1 MKKGKSNSGNIYA
14 WAWALIAIYLV
25 VWIDS
30 LTGMFGSRVHD
41 IVIQAGAIF
50 SLAFCGNLLL
60 KRISSQ

>member
-1 MKKGKSNSGNIYA
+1 MKSNSGNIFA

-30 LTGMFGSRVHD
+30 LTGMLGSRVRD

-50 SLAFCGNLLL
+50 CLAFGGNLLL
-60 KRISSQ
+60 KRLSSR